1 MRKIAI
7 IGSGIAGLVLGNFLR
22 EFNVNFKIFETKKE
36 INPHE
41 GYGIQLS
48 TNSIKILNKIGFT
61 IIPIVLL
68 VMQSIILIK
77 INSSIQKKSVLNH

>member
-22 EFNVNFKIFETKKE
+22 EFNLNFKIFETKKE

-48 TNSIKILNKIGFT
+48 TNSIKILNKIGFNNFDKDKFFN
-61 IIPIVLL
+61 P
-68 VMQSIILIK
+68 K
-77 INSSIQKKSVLNH
+77 

>member
-48 TNSIKILNKIGFT
+48 TNSIKILNKNT
-61 IIPIVLL
+61 
-68 VMQSIILIK
+68 K
-77 INSSIQKKSVLNH
+77 